1 MKNSNILKITIG
13 IPAYNEEKNIASIII
28 KLKKITDSIIVCDD
42 GSSDMTSDISKN
54 LGAIV
59 ITHKKNMGYGV
70 AINSIFQKAKELNI
84 DLLVTF
90 DADGQHR
97 VEDIEKV
104 VGPIKNNTADLVIGS
119 RFLDK
124 KSNVPNYRKIGI
136 KVITK
141 ITNVSIKKKLTDSQS
156 GFRAYN
162 KQVLSQIS
170 PSDIGMGISTEILIK
185 SSSKGLRIMEVP
197 VTILY
202 SGDTSTHNPV
212 SHGTSVLLS
221 TIKFT
226 SIEHPLK
233 FYGIPSVIF
242 LIIGGVFTTLAIQYY
257 IDVGRLNSNLTLIGG
272 GTVLIGIIFLI
283 CAILLYSL
291 VSVVREKH

>member
-1 MKNSNILKITIG
+1 MKITIG
-13 IPAYNEEKNIASIII
+13 IPAYNEEKNIALIIT

-42 GSSDMTSDISKN
+42 GSTDMTSDISKN

-59 ITHKKNMGYGV
+59 ISHKKNMGYGG
-70 AINSIFQKAKELNI
+70 AINSIFQKSKEINS

-104 VGPIKNNTADLVIGS
+104 IEPIKNNDADLVVGS
-119 RFLDK
+119 RFLNK

-136 KVITK
+136 KVITQ
-141 ITNVSIKKKLTDSQS
+141 ITNTSMKKKLTDSQS

-162 KQVLSQIS
+162 KQVLLQIS

-185 SSSKGLRIMEVP
+185 SSSKGLRITEVP
-197 VTILY
+197 ITILY
-202 SGDTSTHNPV
+202 SGNTSTHNPV

-233 FYGIPSVIF
+233 FYGIPSLVF
-242 LIIGGVFTTLAIQYY
+242 LIIGGMFTYLAVQYY
-257 IDVGRLNSNLTLIGG
+257 VEIGRLSTNLTVIGAV
-272 GTVLIGIIFLI
+272 TVLTGLVLLI
-283 CAILLYSL
+283 TAILLFSL
-291 VSVVREKH
+291 VSVVKEK

>member
-1 MKNSNILKITIG
+1 MKNLNILKITIG
-13 IPAYNEEKNIASIII
+13 IPAYNEEKNIASIIT

-42 GSSDMTSDISKN
+42 GSSDMTAEISKN
-54 LGAIV
+54 LGATV
-59 ITHKKNMGYGV
+59 ISHKKNMGYGV

-104 VGPIKNNTADLVIGS
+104 VEPIKNNTADLVIGS

-141 ITNVSIKKKLTDSQS
+141 ITNASIKKKLTDSQS

-242 LIIGGVFTTLAIQYY
+242 LIIGGIFTTLAIQYY

>member
-1 MKNSNILKITIG
+1 MKITIG
-13 IPAYNEEKNIASIII
+13 IPAYNEEKNIASIIT

-42 GSSDMTSDISKN
+42 GSSDMTSEISKN

-59 ITHKKNMGYGV
+59 ISHKKNMGYGV
-70 AINSIFQKAKELNI
+70 AINSIFQKSKEMNS

-104 VGPIKNNTADLVIGS
+104 VEPIKNNDADLVIGS

-124 KSNVPNYRKIGI
+124 KSDVPNYRKIGI
-136 KVITK
+136 KVITQV
-141 ITNVSIKKKLTDSQS
+141 TNVSIKKKLTDSQS

-162 KQVLSQIS
+162 QRVLSQIS
-170 PSDIGMGISTEILIK
+170 PSDMGMGISTEILIK
-185 SSSKGLRIMEVP
+185 ASSKGLRITEVP
-197 VTILY
+197 ITILY

-212 SHGTSVLLS
+212 SHGTSVLIS

-233 FYGIPSVIF
+233 FYGIPSLIF
-242 LIIGGVFTTLAIQYY
+242 LAIGLIFTYSAIDFY
-257 IDVGRLNSNLTLIGG
+257 IEFGRLNTNLTLVGA
-272 GTVLIGIIFLI
+272 GTILIGVVLLI
-283 CAILLYSL
+283 TSILLFSL
-291 VSVVREKH
+291 VSVVREKRY

>member
-1 MKNSNILKITIG
+1 MNILKITIG
-13 IPAYNEEKNIASIII
+13 IPAYNEEKNIASIIT

-42 GSSDMTSDISKN
+42 GSSDMTAEISKN
-54 LGAIV
+54 LGATV
-59 ITHKKNMGYGV
+59 ISHKKNMGYGV
-70 AINSIFQKAKELNI
+70 AINSIFQKSKEMNI

-104 VGPIKNNTADLVIGS
+104 VEPIKNNTADLVIGS

-242 LIIGGVFTTLAIQYY
+242 LIIGGIFTTLAIQYY

>member
-13 IPAYNEEKNIASIII
+13 IPAYNEEKNIASIIT

-42 GSSDMTSDISKN
+42 GSSDMTAEISKN
-54 LGAIV
+54 LGATV
-59 ITHKKNMGYGV
+59 ISHKKNMGYGV

-97 VEDIEKV
+97 VEDIQKV
-104 VGPIKNNTADLVIGS
+104 IEPIKNNVADLVIGS

-141 ITNVSIKKKLTDSQS
+141 ITNASIKKKLTDSQS

-242 LIIGGVFTTLAIQYY
+242 LIIGGIFTTLAIQYY

>member
-1 MKNSNILKITIG
+1 MKITIG
-13 IPAYNEEKNIASIII
+13 IPAYNEEKSIALIIT

-42 GSSDMTSDISKN
+42 GSSDMTAEISKN
-54 LGAIV
+54 LGATV
-59 ITHKKNMGYGV
+59 ISHKKNMGYGV
-70 AINSIFQKAKELNI
+70 AINSIFQKSKEMNS

-104 VGPIKNNTADLVIGS
+104 VEPIKNNAADLVIGS

-242 LIIGGVFTTLAIQYY
+242 LIIGGIFTTLAIQYY

>member
-1 MKNSNILKITIG
+1 MKITIG
-13 IPAYNEEKNIASIII
+13 IPAYNEEKNIALIIT

-42 GSSDMTSDISKN
+42 GSSDMTAEISKN
-54 LGAIV
+54 LGATV
-59 ITHKKNMGYGV
+59 ISHRKNMGYGV
-70 AINSIFQKAKELNI
+70 AINSIFQKCKEMNT

-97 VEDIEKV
+97 VEDIQKV
-104 VGPIKNNTADLVIGS
+104 IEPIKNNDADLVIGS

-124 KSNVPNYRKIGI
+124 KSDVPNYRKIGI
-136 KVITK
+136 KVITQL
-141 ITNVSIKKKLTDSQS
+141 TNASIKKKLTDSQS

-162 KQVLSQIS
+162 RQVLSQIS
-170 PSDIGMGISTEILIK
+170 PSDVGMGISTEILIK
-185 SSSKGLRIMEVP
+185 SSSKGLRIVEVP
-197 VTILY
+197 ITILY
-202 SGDTSTHNPV
+202 SGNTPTHNPV
-212 SHGTSVLLS
+212 SHGTSVLFS

-242 LIIGGVFTTLAIQYY
+242 LIIGVTFTTLAVQYY

-272 GTVLIGIIFLI
+272 GTVLIGIILLI

-291 VSVVREKH
+291 ISVVREKR

>member
-1 MKNSNILKITIG
+1 LKITIG
-13 IPAYNEEKNIASIII
+13 IPAYNEEKNIALIIT

-42 GSSDMTSDISKN
+42 GSSDMTSEISKN
-54 LGAIV
+54 LGVVV
-59 ITHKKNMGYGV
+59 ISHKKNMGYGV
-70 AINSIFQKAKELNI
+70 AINSIFQKSKEMKS

-104 VGPIKNNTADLVIGS
+104 IEPIKNNRADLVIGS

-124 KSNVPNYRKIGI
+124 KSDIPNYRKIGI
-136 KVITK
+136 KVITQV
-141 ITNVSIKKKLTDSQS
+141 TNASIKKKLTDSQS

-162 KQVLSQIS
+162 QRVLSQIS
-170 PSDIGMGISTEILIK
+170 LSDIGMGISTEILIK

-197 VTILY
+197 ITILY
-202 SGDTSTHNPV
+202 HGDTSTHNPV
-212 SHGTSVLLS
+212 SHGTSVLIS

-233 FYGIPSVIF
+233 FYGIPSLIF
-242 LIIGGVFTTLAIQYY
+242 LIIGSVFTYSAIQFYAE
-257 IDVGRLNSNLTLIGG
+257 VGRLSTNLTLIAAS
-272 GTVLIGIIFLI
+272 TILIGIVLI
-283 CAILLYSL
+283 ITAILLFSL
-291 VSVVREKH
+291 VSVVREGAKK

>member
-1 MKNSNILKITIG
+1 LKNSNILKITIG
-13 IPAYNEEKNIASIII
+13 IPAYNEEKNIASIIT

-104 VGPIKNNTADLVIGS
+104 VEPIKNNTADLVIGS

-141 ITNVSIKKKLTDSQS
+141 ITNASIKKKLTDSQS

-197 VTILY
+197 ITILY

-242 LIIGGVFTTLAIQYY
+242 LIIGGIFTTLAIQYY
-257 IDVGRLNSNLTLIGG
+257 IDVGRLNSNLILIGG
-272 GTVLIGIIFLI
+272 GTVLIGIILLI

>member
-1 MKNSNILKITIG
+1 MKITIG
-13 IPAYNEEKNIASIII
+13 IPAYNEEKSIALIIT

-42 GSSDMTSDISKN
+42 GSSDMTAEISKN
-54 LGAIV
+54 LGATV
-59 ITHKKNMGYGV
+59 ISHKKNMGYGV
-70 AINSIFQKAKELNI
+70 AINSIFQKSKELNV

-97 VEDIEKV
+97 VEDIQKV
-104 VGPIKNNTADLVIGS
+104 IEPIKNNVADLVIGS

-124 KSNVPNYRKIGI
+124 KSDVPNYRKIGI

-141 ITNVSIKKKLTDSQS
+141 VTNASIRKKLTDSQS

-162 KQVLSQIS
+162 GQVLSQIS
-170 PSDIGMGISTEILIK
+170 PSDMGMGISTEILIK

-197 VTILY
+197 ITILY
-202 SGDTSTHNPV
+202 SGNTPTHNPV
-212 SHGTSVLLS
+212 SHGTSVLFS

-242 LIIGGVFTTLAIQYY
+242 LIIGVIFTTLAVQYY

-272 GTVLIGIIFLI
+272 GAVLIGIIFFI
-283 CAILLYSL
+283 CAVLLYSL
-291 VSVVREKH
+291 VSVVREKR

>member
-1 MKNSNILKITIG
+1 MKITIG
-13 IPAYNEEKNIASIII
+13 IPAYNEEKNIALIIT

-42 GSSDMTSDISKN
+42 GSSDMTAEISKN
-54 LGAIV
+54 LGATV
-59 ITHKKNMGYGV
+59 ISHKKNMGYGV
-70 AINSIFQKAKELNI
+70 AINSIFQKSKELNV

-97 VEDIEKV
+97 VEDIQKV
-104 VGPIKNNTADLVIGS
+104 IEPIKNNVADLVIGS

-124 KSNVPNYRKIGI
+124 KSDVPNYRKIGI

-242 LIIGGVFTTLAIQYY
+242 LIIGGIFTTLAIQYY

>member
-1 MKNSNILKITIG
+1 MKITIG
-13 IPAYNEEKNIASIII
+13 IPAYNEEKSIALIIT

-42 GSSDMTSDISKN
+42 GSSDMTAEISKN
-54 LGAIV
+54 LGATV
-59 ITHKKNMGYGV
+59 ISHKKNMGYGV
-70 AINSIFQKAKELNI
+70 AINSIFQKSKELNV

-97 VEDIEKV
+97 VEDIQKV
-104 VGPIKNNTADLVIGS
+104 IEPIKNNVADLVIGS

-124 KSNVPNYRKIGI
+124 KSDVPNYRKIGI

-141 ITNVSIKKKLTDSQS
+141 VTNASMRKKLTDSQS

-162 KQVLSQIS
+162 GQVLSQIS
-170 PSDIGMGISTEILIK
+170 PSDMGMGISTEILIK

-197 VTILY
+197 ITILY
-202 SGDTSTHNPV
+202 SGNTPTHNPV
-212 SHGTSVLLS
+212 SHGTSVLFS
-221 TIKFT
+221 TIKYT

-242 LIIGGVFTTLAIQYY
+242 LIIGVIFTTLAVQYY

-272 GTVLIGIIFLI
+272 GAVLIGIIFFI
-283 CAILLYSL
+283 CAVLLYSL

>member
-1 MKNSNILKITIG
+1 MKITIG
-13 IPAYNEEKNIASIII
+13 IPAYNEEKSIALIIT

-42 GSSDMTSDISKN
+42 GSSDMTAEISKN
-54 LGAIV
+54 LGATV
-59 ITHKKNMGYGV
+59 ISHKKNMGYGV

-104 VGPIKNNTADLVIGS
+104 VEPIKNNTADLVIGS

-141 ITNVSIKKKLTDSQS
+141 ITNASIKKKLTDSQS

-242 LIIGGVFTTLAIQYY
+242 LIIGGIFTTLAIQYY

-272 GTVLIGIIFLI
+272 GAVLIGIIFLI

>member
-1 MKNSNILKITIG
+1 MKITIG
-13 IPAYNEEKNIASIII
+13 IPAYNEEKNIALIIT

-42 GSSDMTSDISKN
+42 GSSDMTAEISKN
-54 LGAIV
+54 LGATV
-59 ITHKKNMGYGV
+59 ISHRKNMGYGV
-70 AINSIFQKAKELNI
+70 AINSIFQKCKEMNT

-97 VEDIEKV
+97 VEDIQKV
-104 VGPIKNNTADLVIGS
+104 IEPIKNNDADLVIGS

-124 KSNVPNYRKIGI
+124 KSDVPNYRKIGI
-136 KVITK
+136 KVITQL
-141 ITNVSIKKKLTDSQS
+141 TNASIKKKLTDSQS

-162 KQVLSQIS
+162 RQVLSQIS
-170 PSDIGMGISTEILIK
+170 PSDVGMGISTEILIK
-185 SSSKGLRIMEVP
+185 SSSKGLRIVEVP
-197 VTILY
+197 ITILY
-202 SGDTSTHNPV
+202 SGNTPTHNPV
-212 SHGTSVLLS
+212 SNGTSVLFS

-242 LIIGGVFTTLAIQYY
+242 LIIGVTFTTLAVQYY

-272 GTVLIGIIFLI
+272 GTVLIGIILLI

-291 VSVVREKH
+291 VSVVREKR